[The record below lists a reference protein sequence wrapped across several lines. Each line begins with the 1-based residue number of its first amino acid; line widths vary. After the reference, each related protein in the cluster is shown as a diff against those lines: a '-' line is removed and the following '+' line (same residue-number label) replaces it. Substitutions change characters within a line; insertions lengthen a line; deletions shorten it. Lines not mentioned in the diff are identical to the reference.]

1 MEADKNPDI
10 AEAMRELEKI
20 SRDETKKAEY
30 DARLKAIR
38 DYRFYLK
45 MSEQRGFEAG
55 KMEGRT
61 EEREE
66 GIIALV
72 ETCRELGE
80 CRDKTVRRLQDKYG
94 LSQETAENYMEK
106 Y

>member
-55 KMEGRT
+55 KTEG
-61 EEREE
+61 REE
-66 GIIALV
+66 GIRTLI

-80 CRDKTVRRLQDKYG
+80 CRDKTVRRLQNKYG

>member
-1 MEADKNPDI
+1 
-10 AEAMRELEKI
+10 
-20 SRDETKKAEY
+20 
-30 DARLKAIR
+30 
-38 DYRFYLK
+38 
-45 MSEQRGFEAG
+45 
-55 KMEGRT
+55 MEGRT

-66 GIIALV
+66 GIRALV

-80 CRDKTVRRLQDKYG
+80 CRDKTVRRLQNKYG